1 MLFIAQ
7 ARPRPGFRPPDR
19 ARVRSRRAAAVLA
32 ASLLL
37 PATAPALEAPDPS
50 GLYESQ
56 CITGPALFPV
66 PCESLPTPPPM
77 RTRSRLF
84 ARQYTPPVGDCSL
97 GPCTPAKTVIEG
109 HVRVP
114 RFVSYSGEWNEETQ
128 TCEVFADWPRQ
139 LVIEDVYDVTGEVVW
154 HNLGKPNFAGGAISL
169 VGNIA
174 SDPGPFSHI
183 PSMKFGGSYWWRK
196 PSASLN
202 QSHACVELV
211 GSPTLNMTKTF
222 NAEPVNSGQPRCG
235 GNVGYPV
242 LNCSQRLS
250 GDFFRPLVTLEGK
263 LVSLLPTFTETDNEV
278 HHATIVVYE
287 QRTGMVREQ
296 YDDEEEDDYREYL
309 EARGRHEVR
318 RIQIERRR
326 DGSYTFDEPGRFEV
340 PDLPVFGFLS
350 GDASTHWGTVWYTL
364 EIEGA
369 ETEEAVPQQ
378 GGGTEPHQLVFAS
391 GRAIN
396 VLPDEETLVIG
407 LDPLDGPGAKLE
419 LIDRLSA
426 RCANHYATVE
436 NGARF
441 FVENAVA
448 GGLTEQESEAIR
460 RGAWAERAILGSADL
475 ADQLVETSL
484 TGLGAVLG
492 ELWDDVVKFQRAD
505 LAAKKK
511 ARAKL
516 EAAPKPPATSK
527 FKVDTEPLG
536 NRAVEA
542 MLGGGDRQLL
552 AQIDMA
558 GSVKKAIKG
567 LKPSIVYW
575 LERYG
580 HPDAANAADLI
591 IRGASAMADTF
602 ENRTVTGATKS
613 ILKLAIKESVQYA
626 KPLILDTSPLS
637 YCGLTDDDLQESVD
651 QMALWNAADDE
662 IYRKDRREVVQ
673 VMTELNRSA
682 TDVLARMRAS
692 QEIAIGCDTVE
703 DAAATIGL
711 VVKWAKVVEKFA
723 LVVKY
728 TLNGISVVRP
738 MAETFAVLPG
748 HVEDAVAA
756 AYASAS
762 PSSAAVVGPSSRAAR
777 TATSPVA
784 STTRV
789 AVSTDSAAFDAVVLD
804 LASALEADDIGEV
817 IRLLV
822 DADESAYVDERAAFE
837 REVEALF
844 LQAGAAAGV
853 HNLEAPLREANEEW
867 LALQVV
873 QAEAADRLQR
883 LVVDV
888 YSGKYA
894 DTADAGYLRER
905 HASRTLL
912 HLIRHHLAAL
922 GPKLESV
929 SAALASNTFTAVVLV
944 EALAPV
950 SDSTGEPF
958 VSDSPETFTFR
969 VRVTNLGGTP
979 LAGLSLRKVATSPL
993 ESLALPGPATVA
1005 VGSGTLA
1012 PFDGLDGAGGD
1023 EAIVE
1028 WPVTYDGDFAWEL
1041 LLLGADLLQ
1050 DGAEPDAIST
1060 AGARRVLAIDA
1071 SVADADA
1078 DGLPNDFEAEFGLDP
1093 GADDGKDDA
1102 DDDGLSNLVELE
1114 LGTSPTDGDSDGDGV
1129 GDGDELLPAAGGFV
1143 TDPLLADTD
1152 GDGTDDGSDGDPLD
1166 GGSTAA
1172 PPAADEPSVSLSK
1185 SLVVLTP
1192 DQPIAGVTVTNGGPG
1207 TLLWSARNADAALF
1221 DVSPPQNELR
1231 DEGSTLFVSVREGF
1245 DFAGAGVL
1253 VSSVEVG
1260 DAAGAVKDFRKL
1272 TVVAGAD
1279 ASAAVCGHGRES
1291 SIGGDL
1297 SASDALFALRA
1308 SVGTA
1313 DCAPCQCDV
1322 DTSGSVA
1329 ASDALRILR
1338 AAVGISSTLACPSC

>member
-1 MLFIAQ
+1 MPKGMPN
-7 ARPRPGFRPPDR
+7 PRLRRLDR
-19 ARVRSRRAAAVLA
+19 ASVRSRHAVAILA

-50 GLYESQ
+50 GLFESQ

-66 PCESLPTPPPM
+66 PCESLITPPPM
-77 RTRSRLF
+77 RERSRLF

-97 GPCTPAKTVIEG
+97 GPCTPAKTLVEG
-109 HVRVP
+109 QVRVP

-128 TCEVFADWPRQ
+128 QCDVFPDWPRQ
-139 LVIEDVYDVTGEVVW
+139 LVVEDVYDVTGEVVW
-154 HNLGKPNFAGGAISL
+154 HNLGKANFAGGAISL
-169 VGNIA
+169 VGNMV

-196 PSASLN
+196 PSASIN

-211 GSPTLNMTKTF
+211 GSPTLNMWRNY
-222 NAEPVNSGQPRCG
+222 NADPVNSGQPRCG

-250 GDFFRPLVTLEGK
+250 GDFFRPLVTMQGK

-287 QRTGMVREQ
+287 QRTGMVRER

-309 EARGRHEVR
+309 DARGRHEVR

-326 DGSYTFDEPGRFEV
+326 DGSYTFDEPGRFEL
-340 PDLPVFGFLS
+340 PDMPVFGFLS
-350 GDASTHWGTVWYTL
+350 GDGSTHWGTVWYTL
-364 EIEGA
+364 EVEGA

-378 GGGTEPHQLVFAS
+378 GGGTEPHQLVFAN
-391 GRAIN
+391 GRAVN
-396 VLPDEETLVIG
+396 VLPDDDTLVIG
-407 LDPLDGPGAKLE
+407 LDPLDGPGAKLQ
-419 LIDRLSA
+419 LIDRLSE
-426 RCANHYATVE
+426 RCANHYAPVE
-436 NGARF
+436 NAARV
-441 FVENAVA
+441 FVEGAVA
-448 GGLTEQESEAIR
+448 GGLTEHESEAIR

-484 TGLGAVLG
+484 TGLGALLG

-511 ARAKL
+511 AREKL
-516 EAAPKPPATSK
+516 EAAPKPAATSK

-558 GSVKKAIKG
+558 GSVKKSIKG

-580 HPDAANAADLI
+580 HPDAAGAADLI
-591 IRGASAMADTF
+591 IRGASIMADTF

-613 ILKLAIKESVQYA
+613 LLKLAIKESVQLA

-651 QMALWNAADDE
+651 QMVLWNALDDE
-662 IYRKDRREVVQ
+662 TYRKDRREVVQ
-673 VMTELNRSA
+673 VMTRMNRSA
-682 TDVLARMRAS
+682 TDVLARMRHA
-692 QEIAIGCDTVE
+692 QEMAIGFDTVE

-723 LVVKY
+723 LTVKY
-728 TLNGISVVRP
+728 TLNSVSIVRP

-756 AYASAS
+756 AYAGAS
-762 PSSAAVVGPSSRAAR
+762 PLSAAAMQPVSPPAVATASSPA
-777 TATSPVA
+777 A
-784 STTRV
+784 STTRA
-789 AVSTDSAAFDAVVLD
+789 AVPTDSAAFDAVVLD
-804 LASALEADDIGEV
+804 LADALDADDIGEV

-822 DADESAYVDERAAFE
+822 DDDESAYVDARAAFE

-844 LQAGAAAGV
+844 MQAGAAAGV
-853 HNLEAPLREANEEW
+853 HDLEAPLREANEEW
-867 LALQVV
+867 SALQIV
-873 QAEAADRLQR
+873 QAQAADTLQR

-922 GPKLESV
+922 GPKLDNL
-929 SAALASNTFTAVVLV
+929 SAALASNTFTAAVLV

-950 SDSTGEPF
+950 SGSTGEAF
-958 VSDSPETFTFR
+958 VSASPETFTVR
-969 VRVTNLGGTP
+969 VRVTNLGDAP
-979 LAGLSLRKVATSPL
+979 LTGLSLRKVATSPL

-1023 EAIVE
+1023 EVIVE
-1028 WPVTYDGDFAWEL
+1028 WPVTYDGDFEWEL

-1050 DGAEPDAIST
+1050 DGEEPAAIST
-1060 AGARRVLAIDA
+1060 AGARRVLALDA

-1078 DGLPNDFEAEFGLDP
+1078 DGLPNDFEAEFGLDLE
-1093 GADDGKDDA
+1093 ADDARDDI
-1102 DDDGLSNLVELE
+1102 DEDGLSNLVEME
-1114 LGTSPTDGDSDGDGV
+1114 LGTSPVEDDSDGDGV
-1129 GDGDELLPAAGGFV
+1129 GDGDELMPATGGFV

-1152 GDGTDDGSDGDPLD
+1152 GDGVDDGDDGDPLN

-1207 TLLWSARNADAALF
+1207 TLLWSARNGDPGLF
-1221 DVSPPQNELR
+1221 DVSPPHNELR
-1231 DEGSTLFVSVREGF
+1231 DEGSPLFVSVREGF
-1245 DFAGAGVL
+1245 DFGQAGLL

-1272 TVVAGAD
+1272 TVVTGAD
-1279 ASAAVCGHGRES
+1279 AGIAVCGHGRES
-1291 SIGGDL
+1291 SIGGNL
-1297 SASDALFALRA
+1297 TASDALVALRA
-1308 SVGTA
+1308 SVGNVECT
-1313 DCAPCQCDV
+1313 PCQCDV
-1322 DTSGSVA
+1322 DTSGAVT

-1338 AAVGISSTLACPSC
+1338 AAVGISSTLECPPC